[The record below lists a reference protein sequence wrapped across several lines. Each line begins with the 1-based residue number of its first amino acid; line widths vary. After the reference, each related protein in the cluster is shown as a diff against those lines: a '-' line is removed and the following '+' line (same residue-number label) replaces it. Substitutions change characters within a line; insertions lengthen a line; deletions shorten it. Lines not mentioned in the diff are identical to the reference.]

1 METRRLG
8 KTDIV
13 TSRLGFGA
21 ARLVKL
27 ETAPDPD
34 ADVDGATQ
42 IQATHILNT
51 LLDEGINFID
61 TAAFYLNNEEMIG
74 QAIAHR
80 RDEYWLATKAPNASS
95 SSGPDW
101 SRESIVASIDTS
113 LKRLKTE
120 YLDLIQLHGCDK
132 TVIQDGGAIEAL
144 LDARDSGKARYI
156 GYSGDGEDA
165 IAAIETGL
173 FDTLQTSF
181 NIVDQAG
188 LADVIPA
195 ARNARM
201 GIIAKRP
208 IANGVFASPAP
219 PYRYA
224 DEYWKRSRTIHVPP
238 GAPSDLT
245 ELALRFTLSFDE
257 IDVAILGTR
266 NVDHA
271 LDGIKWATMGPLSPD
286 LISALREQFAEHG
299 KSWKQR

>member
-1 METRRLG
+1 M
-8 KTDIV
+8 
-13 TSRLGFGA
+13 
-21 ARLVKL
+21 
-27 ETAPDPD
+27 
-34 ADVDGATQ
+34 
-42 IQATHILNT
+42 
-51 LLDEGINFID
+51 
-61 TAAFYLNNEEMIG
+61 
-74 QAIAHR
+74 
-80 RDEYWLATKAPNASS
+80 
-95 SSGPDW
+95 
-101 SRESIVASIDTS
+101 
-113 LKRLKTE
+113 
-120 YLDLIQLHGCDK
+120 
-132 TVIQDGGAIEAL
+132 
-144 LDARDSGKARYI
+144 
-156 GYSGDGEDA
+156 
-165 IAAIETGL
+165 AIETGL

-257 IDVAILGTR
+257 IDIAILGTR

-286 LISALREQFAEHG
+286 LTSALREQFAEHG

>member
-8 KTDIV
+8 KTDIIS
-13 TSRLGFGA
+13 TRLGFGA

-27 ETAPDPD
+27 EVAPDPD

-42 IQATHILNT
+42 KQATHILNT

-74 QAIAHR
+74 EAIAHR

-101 SRESIVASIDTS
+101 SRESIAASIDTS
-113 LKRLKTE
+113 LKRLNID
-120 YLDLIQLHGCDK
+120 YVDLIQLHGCDK
-132 TVIQDGGAIEAL
+132 EVIQDGGATEAL
-144 LDARDSGKARYI
+144 LDAKKSGKARYI
-156 GYSGDGEDA
+156 GYSGDGEHALAA
-165 IAAIETGL
+165 IATGL

-188 LADVIPA
+188 LADVLPA
-195 ARNARM
+195 ARKAEM
-201 GIIAKRP
+201 GVIAKRP
-208 IANGVFASPAP
+208 IANGVFANPTAL
-219 PYRYA
+219 YRYA
-224 DEYWKRSRTIHVPP
+224 DEYWRRSRKIQIPA

-266 NVDHA
+266 NIDHA
-271 LDGIKWATMGPLSPD
+271 LDGINWAQKGSLSQE
-286 LISALREQFAEHG
+286 LTNALREQFLEHG
-299 KSWKQR
+299 GSWKQR